1 MNLDQQPLQQRRR
14 RYNPTPEPNNKK
26 SDKLLNIAI
35 AVVSILIVI
44 VGYFVLT
51 YDGADQQKTEQKT
64 EQKETSSSK
73 ENAQKEQEQAKK
85 EQEQQRAEDAQKDIT
100 ERSTV
105 TQSESS
111 DANVEMTIVD
121 SAWKPTKTTQTENI
135 GEDHISAYDG
145 TSVDWQEKVATLA
158 IVTNIPEDMM
168 KIIRVKNG
176 GANDRTIGIVTT
188 ADGTKKYR
196 VTLQWVA
203 NKGWK
208 AEQIDVLKTL
218 DGTY

>member
-1 MNLDQQPLQQRRR
+1 MDQQPPQQRRR

-51 YDGADQQKTEQKT
+51 YDGSDQQTTEQKT
-64 EQKETSSSK
+64 EQKETNSRT
-73 ENAQKEQEQAKK
+73 EDVQKEQEQAKK
-85 EQEQQRAEDAQKDIT
+85 EQAQQRAEDAQKDIT

-121 SAWKPTKTTQTENI
+121 STWKPTKTTQTENI
-135 GEDHISAYDG
+135 GEGHVSAYDG
-145 TSVDWQEKVATLA
+145 TSVDWQEKVTTLA
-158 IVTNIPEDMM
+158 TVTNIPEDTM

-188 ADGTKKYR
+188 VDGAKKYR

-203 NKGWK
+203 DKGWK

-218 DGTY
+218 EGTY

>member
-1 MNLDQQPLQQRRR
+1 MTLDQQPPQQRRR
-14 RYNPTPEPNNKK
+14 RYNPTPEPNKK

-51 YDGADQQKTEQKT
+51 YDGSNQKAVDEPKNEQKAT
-64 EQKETSSSK
+64 DSSAT
-73 ENAQKEQEQAKK
+73 NAQKAKEQAKEEK
-85 EQEQQRAEDAQKDIT
+85 AKQREEDLKKDIT

-111 DANVEMTIVD
+111 DSNVEITIVD
-121 SAWKPTKTTQTENI
+121 SAWKVTKTEQTENI
-135 GEDHISAYDG
+135 GEGHISAYDG
-145 TSVDWQEKVATLA
+145 TSLDWQEKVKTFAT
-158 IVTNIPEDMM
+158 VTNIPEETM

-176 GANDRTIGIVTT
+176 GANNRTIGIVTSE
-188 ADGTKKYR
+188 DGLKKSR
-196 VTLQWVA
+196 VTVQWIA
-203 NKGWK
+203 DKGWK

>member
-1 MNLDQQPLQQRRR
+1 MTLDQQPPQQRRR

-51 YDGADQQKTEQKT
+51 YDGSDQQTTEQKT
-64 EQKETSSSK
+64 EQKETNSRT
-73 ENAQKEQEQAKK
+73 EDVQKEQEQAKK
-85 EQEQQRAEDAQKDIT
+85 EQAQQRAEDAQKDIT

-121 SAWKPTKTTQTENI
+121 STWKPTKTTQTENI
-135 GEDHISAYDG
+135 GEGHVSAYDG

-158 IVTNIPEDMM
+158 TVTNIPEDTM

-188 ADGTKKYR
+188 VDGAKKYR

-203 NKGWK
+203 DKGWK

-218 DGTY
+218 EGTY

>member
-1 MNLDQQPLQQRRR
+1 MTLDQQPPQQRRR
-14 RYNPTPEPNNKK
+14 RYNPTPKPNNKK

-51 YDGADQQKTEQKT
+51 YDGSDQQTTEQKT
-64 EQKETSSSK
+64 EQKETNSRT
-73 ENAQKEQEQAKK
+73 EDVQKEQEQAKK
-85 EQEQQRAEDAQKDIT
+85 EQAQQRAEDAQKDIT

-121 SAWKPTKTTQTENI
+121 STWKPTKTTQTENI
-135 GEDHISAYDG
+135 GEGHVSAYDG
-145 TSVDWQEKVATLA
+145 TSVDWQEKVTTLA
-158 IVTNIPEDMM
+158 TVTNIPEDTM

-188 ADGTKKYR
+188 VDGAKKYR

-203 NKGWK
+203 DKGWK

-218 DGTY
+218 EGTY

>member
-1 MNLDQQPLQQRRR
+1 MEQPSQRRR
-14 RYNPTPEPNNKK
+14 RYTPKPEPDKSK
-26 SDKLLNIAI
+26 SDKVLNILI
-35 AVVSILIVI
+35 GVVIVLIII

-51 YDGADQQKTEQKT
+51 YEGSKPKVEEPKQVQEKPKAPTVEEKAAAIRKAD
-64 EQKETSSSK
+64 
-73 ENAQKEQEQAKK
+73 AK
-85 EQEQQRAEDAQKDIT
+85 KDIT

-105 TQSESS
+105 TQSESA

-121 SAWKPTKTTQTENI
+121 SAWKPTKTAQTDNI
-135 GEDHISAYDG
+135 GEGHVSAYDG
-145 TSVDWQEKVATLA
+145 TSVDWQEKVTTLA
-158 IVTNIPEDMM
+158 KVTNISEEDM
-168 KIIRVKNG
+168 KIVRVKNG
-176 GANDRTIGIVTT
+176 GANDRTIGIVTS

>member
-1 MNLDQQPLQQRRR
+1 MTLDQQPPQKRRR

-51 YDGADQQKTEQKT
+51 YDGSDQQTTEQKT
-64 EQKETSSSK
+64 EQKETNSRT
-73 ENAQKEQEQAKK
+73 EDVQKEQEQAKK
-85 EQEQQRAEDAQKDIT
+85 EQAQQRAEDAQKDIT

-121 SAWKPTKTTQTENI
+121 STWKPTKTTQTENI
-135 GEDHISAYDG
+135 GEGHVSAYDG
-145 TSVDWQEKVATLA
+145 TSVDWQEKVTTLA
-158 IVTNIPEDMM
+158 TVTNIPEDTM

-188 ADGTKKYR
+188 VDGAKKYR

-203 NKGWK
+203 DKGWK

-218 DGTY
+218 EGTY

>member
-1 MNLDQQPLQQRRR
+1 MTLDQQPPQQRRR

-51 YDGADQQKTEQKT
+51 YDGSDQQTTEQKT
-64 EQKETSSSK
+64 EQKETNSRT
-73 ENAQKEQEQAKK
+73 EDVQKEQEQAKK
-85 EQEQQRAEDAQKDIT
+85 EQSQQRAEDAQKDIT

-121 SAWKPTKTTQTENI
+121 STWKPTKTTQTENI
-135 GEDHISAYDG
+135 GEGHVSAYDG
-145 TSVDWQEKVATLA
+145 TSVDWQEKVTTLA
-158 IVTNIPEDMM
+158 TVTNIPEDTM

-188 ADGTKKYR
+188 VDGAKKYR

-218 DGTY
+218 EGTY

>member
-1 MNLDQQPLQQRRR
+1 MTLDQQPPEQRRR

-51 YDGADQQKTEQKT
+51 YDGSDQQTTEQKT
-64 EQKETSSSK
+64 EQKETNSRT
-73 ENAQKEQEQAKK
+73 EDVQKEQEQAKK
-85 EQEQQRAEDAQKDIT
+85 EQAQQRAEDAQKDIT

-121 SAWKPTKTTQTENI
+121 STWKPTKTTQTENI
-135 GEDHISAYDG
+135 GEGHVSAYDG
-145 TSVDWQEKVATLA
+145 TSVDWQEKVTTLA
-158 IVTNIPEDMM
+158 TVTNIPEDTM

-188 ADGTKKYR
+188 VDGAKKYR

-203 NKGWK
+203 DKGWK

-218 DGTY
+218 EGTY